1 MGDLTP
7 LMPVDAVGEA
17 VIKSFVAVMKLKRT
31 NTRKLARPGL
41 PRKNGAGSQAKIA
54 ARALGSRAPF
64 VF

>member
-1 MGDLTP
+1 MI
-7 LMPVDAVGEA
+7 ES
-17 VIKSFVAVMKLKRT
+17 IVAVKRLKRT

-41 PRKNGAGSQAKIA
+41 PRDNGAEDKAKLA